1 MTKLTATF
9 SSVANAPINVPED
22 TNSYT
27 GDLRVEIEAA
37 ISETKIPSLCELIY
51 TILNVWNVL
60 SNRVSLFSFH
70 PRTLNR

>member
-9 SSVANAPINVPED
+9 SSVAKAPKNVSKD

-27 GDLRVEIEAA
+27 GDLRLELEAA
-37 ISETKIPSLCELIY
+37 ISETEIPSLCALMH
-51 TILNVWNVL
+51 TILDVWDFL

-70 PRTLNR
+70 PRTLNL